1 MSNASPAPAGS
12 SPALSSGGSPR
23 RVAIVGGGGIA
34 RNHVRALRDDAVRER
49 TPVELVAVVDI
60 DQERAG
66 AFAAAHDIAG
76 AYDDLATM
84 LAEVGPD
91 LVHLCTPPGGH
102 AQQSIACLNAGASVL
117 CEKPPCLSLA
127 EYDAIL
133 QAAEASAGVFSVV
146 FQHRYGTGALHVRR
160 LLTEGAF
167 GRPFVGVC
175 LTTWFRDHAYYA
187 VPWRGRWDTEGGGP
201 TMGHGIHQMDL
212 LGHLLGDW
220 EEIQAMTST
229 LDRPVETEDVSV
241 AQIRFASGALASVVN
256 SVLSPREESYIRLDC
271 EQATIELTHLYGYS
285 GGDWKITP
293 LGKSAEV
300 PAEWAFPEPDVRS
313 SHTAQV
319 ADLLLGLDNG
329 VAPHT
334 GGAGGRRT
342 MEIIT
347 GIYCSAAT
355 GRPVRRDELG
365 PDNPFYHRLGG
376 TD

>member
-1 MSNASPAPAGS
+1 MSNASPSQASSARSAGS
-12 SPALSSGGSPR
+12 TPR

-34 RNHVRALRDDAVRER
+34 RNHVRALRDEAVRER
-49 TPVELVAVVDI
+49 TPVDLVAVVDI
-60 DQERAG
+60 DLDRAG
-66 AFAAAHDIAG
+66 AFAEAHEIVG

-84 LAEVGPD
+84 LAEVKPD

-102 AQQSIACLNAGASVL
+102 GEQSIACLNAGASVL

-133 QAAEASAGVFSVV
+133 AAERESTGVFSVV
-146 FQHRYGTGALHVRR
+146 FQHRFGTASRHVRR
-160 LLTEGAF
+160 LLSEGAF

-187 VPWRGRWDTEGGGP
+187 VPWRGKWETEGGGP

-220 EEIQAMTST
+220 EEIQAMTAT
-229 LDRPVETEDVSV
+229 LDRPVETEDVSL
-241 AQIRFASGALASVVN
+241 AQIRFASGAVASVVN

-271 EQATIELTHLYGYS
+271 EKATLELTHLYGFNR
-285 GGDWKITP
+285 DNWKITP
-293 LGKSAEV
+293 PGSAET

-319 ADLLLGLDNG
+319 ADLLQGLDSG
-329 VAPHT
+329 VPPHT

-355 GRPVRRDELG
+355 GRPVRRDDLG

-376 TD
+376 QG